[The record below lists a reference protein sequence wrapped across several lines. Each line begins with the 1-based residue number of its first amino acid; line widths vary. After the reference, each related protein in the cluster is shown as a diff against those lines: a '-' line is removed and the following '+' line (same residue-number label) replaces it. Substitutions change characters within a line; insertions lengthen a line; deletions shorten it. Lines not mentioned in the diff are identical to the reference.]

1 MRHVLGLAVVALA
14 IAVPAHATDWDVPAA
29 PNRPTMEA
37 LHADI
42 EACRS
47 QGCRVD
53 GGLTSGGLASHDVE
67 RLAWWVAR
75 GNRLAIRLSFAAAD
89 IVDSDGARTLA
100 QSYGNIIKQDPAAF
114 LAMAR
119 DEGAPTPLVA
129 ADAAAIPDT
138 IADDLAAQA
147 RELKARRKALQG
159 VTDRSLSALRDQC
172 VAGITARI
180 AEMAPNP
187 GGVL

>member
-1 MRHVLGLAVVALA
+1 MRHVLGLAVIALA
-14 IAVPAHATDWDVPAA
+14 IALPAHATDWDVPAA

-47 QGCRVD
+47 QGCQVD
-53 GGLTSGGLASHDVE
+53 GGLASHDVE

-89 IVDSDGARTLA
+89 IVDSDGARALA
-100 QSYGNIIKQDPAAF
+100 QSYGNIIKQDPVAF

-119 DEGAPTPLVA
+119 DEGAPAPLIA

-138 IADDLAAQA
+138 IADDLAAQV

-159 VTDRSLSALRDQC
+159 VTDPSLSALRDQC

-180 AEMAPNP
+180 AEMAPNT